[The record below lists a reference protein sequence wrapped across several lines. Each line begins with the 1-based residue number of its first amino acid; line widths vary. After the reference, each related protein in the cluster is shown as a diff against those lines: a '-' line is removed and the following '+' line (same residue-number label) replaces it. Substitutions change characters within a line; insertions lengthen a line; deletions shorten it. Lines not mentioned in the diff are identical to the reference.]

1 MVIGEERS
9 EDNNKLSCVLL
20 QTLSYNGASATDL
33 PNPPTST
40 VTTPRKRRLGEAAP
54 TLTAAPLRPSPPT
67 TIDADLSLVM
77 SLEGRGYRARE
88 CLRISQ
94 RRSDYMS
101 NRAEGDEQLHNVLQD
116 TLRSRLC
123 TKRKVVENE

>member
-77 SLEGRGYRARE
+77 SLWRVEVIGQENVYVLARGE
-88 CLRISQ
+88 VII
-94 RRSDYMS
+94 
-101 NRAEGDEQLHNVLQD
+101 
-116 TLRSRLC
+116 
-123 TKRKVVENE
+123 